1 MVKKYKIILSLLLV
15 VLTAFT
21 AVTVTGVIDINKMV
35 DEMKGN
41 NDNDVPKNTYEDIFS
56 TYTKAGLPLLKTDV
70 EDVFY
75 TMDTEGNVAFYKAGT
90 GTVEKLPETGTFDVE
105 VDCSGQILPAK
116 IHYLTTGGKT
126 LGYGLFTNIDHP
138 EVYLYEYA
146 FFKVTDQFDA
156 YDSKSELLLLI
167 DVDKSRFYSEDKVFS
182 ESFYLYSDN
191 KTAVFLNEDQRIV
204 DLTAKLK
211 TDYKMFT
218 DDILHQEEGKI
229 LFFSSRFY
237 NDYSY
242 SDKTDI
248 FISGG
253 SGENVDNNR
262 YILDVASL
270 NFWRTK
276 DGTRY
281 FAVKSEENGEAEGT
295 AEAPASFVLM
305 NKGDGA
311 TEEIASFEGSLK
323 EDYLLC
329 DNYLLSKKSGE
340 IYDVLTDKT
349 VKLDYSP
356 VAKTFT
362 PDIFTM
368 SENGKYCV
376 LRGRNSLNKPS
387 IAVVDFENNKT
398 LAFTDNVFGYVASL
412 QMLND
417 GTAVISLAA
426 GENSSTYY
434 QLVYSCK
441 DGASSVP
448 GTTDDAIVG

>member
-1 MVKKYKIILSLLLV
+1 MVKKYKIILSVLLV

-21 AVTVTGVIDINKMV
+21 VVTVTGVIDINKMV
-35 DEMKGN
+35 DEIKEN
-41 NDNDVPKNTYEDIFS
+41 KEETVPKNTYEDIFT
-56 TYTKAGLPLLKTDV
+56 TYTKAGLPLLKTDI
-70 EDVFY
+70 ENIFY
-75 TMDTEGNVAFYKAGT
+75 AMDTDGNVSFFKASAGNI
-90 GTVEKLPETGTFDVE
+90 EKLTETGVFE
-105 VDCSGQILPAK
+105 VVAECSGQKLPAA
-116 IHYLTTGGKT
+116 IHYLEAGGKT
-126 LGYGLFTNIDHP
+126 IGYGLFTNVNHP

-146 FFKVTDQFDA
+146 FFKVTNQFDA
-156 YDSKSELLLLI
+156 YDSRSDLLLLI
-167 DVDKSRFYSEDKVFS
+167 DVDKSRFYSEDKVYS
-182 ESFYLYSDN
+182 ESFYLYEDH

-218 DDILHQEEGKI
+218 DDILHQDEGKI

-242 SDKTDI
+242 SEQTDI

-270 NFWRTK
+270 DFWRTD

-281 FAVKSEENGEAEGT
+281 FSLKKDASEENTEETPEAF
-295 AEAPASFVLM
+295 ALM
-305 NKGDGA
+305 NMSDGE
-311 TEEIASFEGSLK
+311 TEEIISFEGSLK

-329 DNYLLSKKSGE
+329 GNYLLNIKTGE

-349 VKLDYSP
+349 EKLDYSL
-356 VAKTFT
+356 VAKTFSA
-362 PDIFTM
+362 DIFSM

-376 LRGRNSLNKPS
+376 VRGKNSLNKPS
-387 IAVVDFENNKT
+387 IAVFDFEKNKT

-441 DGASSVP
+441 EGADAFTD
-448 GTTDDAIVG
+448 TTAAIVG